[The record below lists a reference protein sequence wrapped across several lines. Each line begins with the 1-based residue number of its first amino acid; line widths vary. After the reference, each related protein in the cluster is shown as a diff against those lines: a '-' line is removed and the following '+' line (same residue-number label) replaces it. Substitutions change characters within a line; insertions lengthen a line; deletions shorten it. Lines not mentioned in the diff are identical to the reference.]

1 MLRCYCLSGG
11 FDRKI
16 SACRSRRHSCRTSS
30 ARVHDRDFA
39 TTPCIPR
46 ATGRAGHR
54 EAQIDCCTAHFV
66 DGPNSGLA
74 MAHQAAPDDAMQLVM
89 SALGQKRTLKKRKP
103 ECPNY
108 PLARQSSILSAA
120 SSQASANSKNSFLAA
135 GSSAASASFR
145 YSTACS
151 R

>member
-39 TTPCIPR
+39 TTPCIHR

-54 EAQIDCCTAHFV
+54 EAQIDCCTAHYV

-108 PLARQSSILSAA
+108 PILSAA

-135 GSSAASASFR
+135 GSSASASFR
-145 YSTACS
+145 YSTAC
-151 R
+151 